1 MSPDARADEVGQW
14 LEKAREDLRAAQLL
28 VDVDPPLTTAAA
40 FHCQQAAEKALK
52 GLLVRRE
59 VVFEKTH
66 DIKAIAALL
75 AGSDADLQPLT
86 RRASRLT
93 VYAWKYRYPGD
104 VEEPFAGEIAEA
116 LATATEVV
124 AAIEQR
130 AMKTG

>member
-1 MSPDARADEVGQW
+1 MSPDITAEVVGQW
-14 LEKAREDLRAAQLL
+14 LDKAREDLRAAQFL
-28 VDVDPPLTTAAA
+28 VDADLPMKAVAA
-40 FHCQQAAEKALK
+40 FHCQQASEKAMK

-75 AGSDADLQPLT
+75 PGPDADLLPLA

-104 VEEPFAGEIAEA
+104 AQGPSADEIAQA
-116 LATATEVV
+116 LATAAEVV
-124 AAIEQR
+124 AAFGRR
-130 AMKTG
+130 ATESD